1 VQPVDDWGYLFSQII
16 KELSAGVLEVDPD
29 SSGQE
34 DDNNEEQEEDN
45 SSITELEESELVGS
59 NDQFDY

>member
-1 VQPVDDWGYLFSQII
+1 VDDWGYLFSEII

-29 SSGQE
+29 SSDQE
-34 DDNNEEQEEDN
+34 EDYTKEREEEDN
-45 SSITELEESELVGS
+45 SSVTELDESESVGS